1 MLLVWA
7 AAHVCTKYFLQNV
20 SWLQTAY
27 TGLTQNKLHWSRW
40 RCNGINRRAFGPS
53 LLPPWSI
60 CSSRTIKSMT
70 IFPCQWLRLEL
81 SFKSSYAVAGES
93 CKLWDAGANK
103 SLQIAV
109 SVSAI
114 FLLITLLHVRQ
125 QSLQVSQLKES
136 TLKRSRKQK
145 PGQGMSVQRDVQG
158 KGH

>member
-20 SWLQTAY
+20 SRLQTAY

-40 RCNGINRRAFGPS
+40 SCNGINRRALGPS

-70 IFPCQWLRLEL
+70 IFPFQWLWLES
-81 SFKSSYAVAGES
+81 SFKSSYAVTGES

-114 FLLITLLHVRQ
+114 FLLIMLPMWDSGVCRSH
-125 QSLQVSQLKES
+125 SWKEN

-158 KGH
+158 KGY